1 MSRAEHN
8 AQSDDEPGLTV
19 WVVEDNPEFGAQ
31 LGSLL
36 NLSEE
41 FHCSQIL
48 TACEPALDLLRDDV
62 LPDIILM
69 DLGLPGMHGI
79 DGIREIKNIAPVVNI
94 VVLTVF
100 EDSETIVH
108 AISAGASGYLLKSSS
123 LETTI
128 DALKT
133 ILSGG
138 APMSPQVAK
147 KILALFSTTPQQ
159 SSQYNLSKREKQIL
173 TYLVDGFIKK
183 EIAAKLDVS
192 FHTIDHHLRNIYT
205 KLHVQSRS
213 GAIAKALKERLL

>member
-1 MSRAEHN
+1 MTRSQLLVELEKRVVWIIEDN
-8 AQSDDEPGLTV
+8 AQ
-19 WVVEDNPEFGAQ
+19 FGRQ
-31 LGSLL
+31 LSSLL
-36 NLSEE
+36 NLSNE
-41 FHCSQIL
+41 FHCSQTL

-69 DLGLPGMHGI
+69 DLGLPGMNGI
-79 DGIREIKNIAPVVNI
+79 EGIREIKVLAPVVNV

-100 EDSETIVH
+100 EDSETIVQ

-123 LETTI
+123 LDTTI

-133 ILSGG
+133 ILFGG

-147 KILALFSTTPQQ
+147 KILGLFSNTARPNPE
-159 SSQYNLSKREKQIL
+159 YNLSKREKQIL
-173 TYLVDGFIKK
+173 TFLVDGLIKK

-192 FHTIDHHLRNIYT
+192 FHTIDHHLRNIYS

-213 GAIAKALKERLL
+213 GAVAKALKEKLL

>member
-1 MSRAEHN
+1 MTRSKHLSELEKRVVWVIEDN
-8 AQSDDEPGLTV
+8 AQ
-19 WVVEDNPEFGAQ
+19 FGAQ

>member
-1 MSRAEHN
+1 MTRSKHLREL
-8 AQSDDEPGLTV
+8 EKRVV

-79 DGIREIKNIAPVVNI
+79 EGIREIKNIAPVVNI

-100 EDSETIVH
+100 EDSETIVQ

-147 KILALFSTTPQQ
+147 KILALFSTATQQ

-173 TYLVDGFIKK
+173 TYLVDGYIKK

-213 GAIAKALKERLL
+213 GAVAKALKERLL

>member
-1 MSRAEHN
+1 MT
-8 AQSDDEPGLTV
+8 QSKHFRELEKRVV
-19 WVVEDNPEFGAQ
+19 WVVEDNPQFGAQ

-79 DGIREIKNIAPVVNI
+79 EGIREIKNIAPVVNV

-100 EDSETIVH
+100 EDSETIVQ

-147 KILALFSTTPQQ
+147 KILALFSTAPQQ

-173 TYLVDGFIKK
+173 TYLVDGYIKK